1 MPTTLD
7 KAIHRQATLIL
18 DVMGPPRE
26 LVRNLNV
33 YLNCAAYGTQAIAD
47 LAGLTGCS
55 VTEIEA
61 LTADECRFSK
71 NEGGDRLVLN
81 YYGDAVLGLCLS
93 ANWPE
98 PPAGLFS
105 GAEADQ
111 WDECIEL
118 IHEAESELPGLS
130 IGGAVL
136 EVYRLNLKEFYTEG
150 LTEKEQARREKL
162 QKACGPG
169 FFGGRLDTLSL
180 LIKAHPE
187 FRPYRAVMRKAHAV
201 SLAPEPEVILGNE
214 EFGALVRQRA
224 AELLAAFDTMSLTD
238 ARVIPVFIRV
248 AAGTADVEA
257 IAKAVGC
264 KVAETEAS
272 LRALAGNVELVDG
285 LYTLSGAGKI
295 LFRNHFL
302 KKGNGQHAQNRYL
315 GLPPEYLAWI
325 DVSEKLLATA
335 IGPGGET
342 LEDIS
347 HMTALDLQP
356 DGTPYRKLLQP
367 FGLSLWGPNPNA
379 AGIDDV
385 RKLVAKLPALKPYQK
400 VISFAKQKKL
410 DVLCR

>member
-7 KAIHRQATLIL
+7 KAIRRQANLIQ

-33 YLNCAAYGTQAIAD
+33 YLNCAAYGTQGIAD
-47 LAGLTGCS
+47 LAALTGCS
-55 VTEIEA
+55 VAEIEA
-61 LTADECRFSK
+61 LTADERRFSK
-71 NEGGDRLVLN
+71 NDAGDRLVLN
-81 YYGDAVLGLCLS
+81 YYGEVVLGLCLG

-98 PPAGLFS
+98 PPVGLFS

-118 IHEAESELPGLS
+118 INQTESDVPGLS

-136 EVYRLNLKEFYTEG
+136 EVYRLNMKEFFTEG

-162 QKACGPG
+162 QKDCGPG
-169 FFGGRLDTLSL
+169 FFGGRFDTLSL

-187 FRPYRAVMRKAHAV
+187 FRLYRAVMRKAHAV

-248 AAGTADVEA
+248 AAGAADMKT

-264 KVAETEAS
+264 KVAEAEAS
-272 LRALAGNVELVDG
+272 LRVLAGNVEFVDG
-285 LYTLSGAGKI
+285 AYTLTGAGKI

-302 KKGNGQHAQNRYL
+302 KKGNGQYAQNRYL
-315 GLPPEYLAWI
+315 GLPPEYLAWV
-325 DVSEKLLATA
+325 DVSEKLMATVV
-335 IGPGGET
+335 GPGGET

-356 DGTPYRKLLQP
+356 DGTPYRRLLQP
-367 FGLSLWGPNPNA
+367 LGLSLWGPNPNA

-385 RKLVAKLPALKPYQK
+385 RKLVAALPALKPHQK
-400 VISFAKQKKL
+400 IISYAKQKKL
-410 DVLCR
+410 DVLC